1 MPQNTQNRQP
11 IEDRQVTIARA
22 AGSLTFPAN
31 FMLIAAMNPCPCGYY
46 SDPKRQCRC
55 SVRQIENYRQRI
67 SGPLLDRID
76 IHCEVPLVD
85 FRKLSF
91 DGVAEKPVASRE
103 DEINQC
109 AWVKLMRLAVTDWR
123 QQAA

>member
-1 MPQNTQNRQP
+1 
-11 IEDRQVTIARA
+11 
-22 AGSLTFPAN
+22 
-31 FMLIAAMNPCPCGYY
+31 
-46 SDPKRQCRC
+46 
-55 SVRQIENYRQRI
+55 
-67 SGPLLDRID
+67 LDHID

-85 FRKLSF
+85 FGKLSF

-109 AWVKLMRLAVTDWR
+109 AWLKLMRLAVTDWR